1 MENTNLTFMVY
12 GFVAAWL
19 ILFAYVALLAA
30 RERRLKREIESLMRM
45 MEERSGRGRMP
56 PSP

>member
-1 MENTNLTFMVY
+1 MENANFTFMVY

-30 RERRLKREIESLMRM
+30 RERRLKREIESLRRM
-45 MEERSGRGRMP
+45 MEEQKGKLS
-56 PSP
+56 